1 MITKLYHRFWAGYH
15 SLAIEFMFGCMPE
28 DNLEEL
34 DPAIQHH
41 VKHYKK
47 HFYHNSFGSKT
58 PPFRAA

>member
-47 HFYHNSFGSKT
+47 HFYES
-58 PPFRAA
+58 